1 MKLEHEF
8 RVPVPVSQAWDVLLD
23 VERIAPCMP
32 GATVESFD
40 GETVTGRVK
49 VKVGPIQVTY
59 GGTARFIEKNESGR
73 RVTLDASGKEARGSG
88 TAKATIVAVL
98 QDEGSSTLVNVTTDL
113 AITGKPAQFG
123 RGVMVEVGN
132 KLLGRFADCLAKE
145 IGIGSASESAEPAE
159 SGAPEAAVA
168 SSGDG
173 GGPVEAVSGDGGSS
187 GVGEAGD
194 AAAVAAGDATES
206 ASGDGGSAV
215 GSAGGVAAE
224 SSSGDG
230 PREAASGDG
239 AAEKA
244 AAGATVVD
252 VADGSG
258 NGSAD
263 SRGDTPGAAGAGNG
277 AGAAAAPTPSNNG
290 GTTPSPQVRRLAPA
304 TANRPS
310 HLPAENEA
318 IDLLDVGGAAILK
331 RVAPL
336 AVGLVLLIVLWR
348 LIRRR

>member
-59 GGTARFIEKNESGR
+59 SGTARFIEKNEPGR

-98 QDEGSSTLVNVTTDL
+98 QDDGEQTLVNVTTNL

-132 KLLGRFADCLAKE
+132 KLLGRFADCLAQE
-145 IGIGSASESAEPAE
+145 IGLG
-159 SGAPEAAVA
+159 
-168 SSGDG
+168 SSGDAVAAATADELPAAEAPAPAGAG
-173 GGPVEAVSGDGGSS
+173 GNGASAATGNGASAPTGAEALADAAGGDAVAIAPDGDSGDGDGD
-187 GVGEAGD
+187 GVGAVGAGTGAAGT
-194 AAAVAAGDATES
+194 AAASGAGASAAARGAG
-206 ASGDGGSAV
+206 ASV
-215 GSAGGVAAE
+215 SAGGA
-224 SSSGDG
+224 SSNGGQTGS
-230 PREAASGDG
+230 PQIRSLPSAAS
-239 AAEKA
+239 
-244 AAGATVVD
+244 
-252 VADGSG
+252 
-258 NGSAD
+258 
-263 SRGDTPGAAGAGNG
+263 
-277 AGAAAAPTPSNNG
+277 
-290 GTTPSPQVRRLAPA
+290 
-304 TANRPS
+304 RPS
-310 HLPAENEA
+310 YRPAENEA

-331 RVAPL
+331 RIAPL
-336 AVGLVLLIVLWR
+336 AIGLVALVVLWR
-348 LIRRR
+348 LLHRR